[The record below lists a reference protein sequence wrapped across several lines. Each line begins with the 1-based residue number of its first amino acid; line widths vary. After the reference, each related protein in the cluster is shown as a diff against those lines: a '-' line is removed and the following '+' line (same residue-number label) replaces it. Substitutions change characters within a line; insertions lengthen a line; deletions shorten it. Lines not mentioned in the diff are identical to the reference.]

1 VFSVTRAPG
10 QTLARFFRGWVE
22 FATEA
27 EWQPSF
33 GHRMVTHDMKRIL
46 VADTPEAVEILPPVI
61 GDGAT
66 LIPAF
71 TVEEA
76 LAVAAQGV
84 DMIVAG
90 VHFDKSRMFDLLRML
105 HADRQLRNTPVVCV
119 RLLGS
124 NLAPR
129 LFEKLDI
136 PCKALGAIDF
146 IDLYALERRFGQE
159 GARAEVARMILAV
172 VHNRALSTRAS

>member
-1 VFSVTRAPG
+1 MVTR
-10 QTLARFFRGWVE
+10 
-22 FATEA
+22 
-27 EWQPSF
+27 
-33 GHRMVTHDMKRIL
+33 DMKRIL
-46 VADTPEAVEILPPVI
+46 VADTPEAVEILRPVI

-76 LAVAAQGV
+76 LAVVAQGV

-119 RLLGS
+119 RLLTRNQS
-124 NLAPR
+124 RATALDLAAVWRRMSPAVGPDAMV
-129 LFEKLDI
+129 EGKQ
-136 PCKALGAIDF
+136 
-146 IDLYALERRFGQE
+146 ERH
-159 GARAEVARMILAV
+159 AVAA
-172 VHNRALSTRAS
+172 TG

>member
-1 VFSVTRAPG
+1 
-10 QTLARFFRGWVE
+10 
-22 FATEA
+22 
-27 EWQPSF
+27 
-33 GHRMVTHDMKRIL
+33 MKRIL
-46 VADTPEAVEILPPVI
+46 VADTPEAVEILRPVI
-61 GDGAT
+61 GDGAR

-90 VHFDKSRMFDLLRML
+90 VHFDKSRMFDLLHIL

-129 LFEKLDI
+129 LFEKLGI